1 MSDKKNKSNDD
12 LLSARESIVST
23 EEAEELAA
31 QEKILKH
38 EAEMAIQES
47 STSAEQIIK
56 PTIEEEK
63 DPTHEYAKYEDV
75 DKDQLQRDLE
85 EIKANLGPVGQEDYR
100 HLLKLERW
108 GRGATLAG
116 FFLIYLVT
124 ALELSIDLSSFGFW
138 TIAIAAAILIGVG
151 NVARWA
157 NVTHPILHGAYDKVP
172 NIPKQYT
179 KAGYA
184 RGKNRYIHWL
194 DWIKP
199 EAWEYEHNI
208 MHHYHLGEDD
218 DPDNVERNLQWL
230 INAKVPMWSKRLVVY
245 AFAAVWKPVYY
256 APNTL
261 RILENKERRKKR
273 LPEITKYQI
282 SPFTKNG
289 AELWKNFYLPYIT
302 VKFILLPL
310 LFLPLGTEAVWS
322 AFIILL
328 MAEVYANLHSF
339 LVIVPNHSAGD
350 IYQFSEPHKSQ
361 GEFYLRQI
369 MGSVNYNTGSDL
381 IDFSQGFLNYQIEH
395 HLFPNTPQSY
405 QQKMQPLV
413 KEVCRKHNIEYR
425 QESVFKRIGMTVD
438 LMVGK
443 TKLLRVDGV

>member
-1 MSDKKNKSNDD
+1 MSARENKVFEDILN
-12 LLSARESIVST
+12 ARESIIST
-23 EEAEELAA
+23 EEAEELSA

-38 EAEMAIQES
+38 EAEIAIQELSTSSEPIIKHLKEEKIS
-47 STSAEQIIK
+47 ST
-56 PTIEEEK
+56 
-63 DPTHEYAKYEDV
+63 HVYAKYEDV
-75 DKDQLQRDLE
+75 DKEELQRDLE
-85 EIKANLGPVGQEDYR
+85 EIKANLGPVGEEDYQ

-108 GRGATLAG
+108 GRGATLSG
-116 FFLIYLVT
+116 FFLIYMAT
-124 ALELSIDLSSFGFW
+124 ALEISIGLSTFGFW
-138 TIAIAAAILIGVG
+138 TLGIVAAILVGVG

-157 NVTHPILHGAYDKVP
+157 NVAHPILHGAYDKVP

-179 KAGYA
+179 KSGFA
-184 RGKNRYIHWL
+184 RGKRRYIDWL

-230 INAKVPMWSKRLVVY
+230 IQSKVPMWLRRVIVY
-245 AFAAVWKPVYY
+245 MFAAVWKPVYY

-273 LPEITKYQI
+273 LPEITEYQI
-282 SPFTKNG
+282 SPFTENG
-289 AELWKNFYLPYIT
+289 KELWKNFYLPYAL
-302 VKFILLPL
+302 VKFALLPL
-310 LFLPLGTEAVWS
+310 LFLPLGTSAVFS
-322 AFIILL
+322 ALIIML

-369 MGSVNYNTGSDL
+369 MGSVNYSTGSDL

-425 QESVFKRIGMTVD
+425 QESVFKRIGMTID

-443 TKLLRVDGV
+443 SKLLRVDGI